1 MRWITLS
8 RLGLTVVLATV
19 LPLLIAADDKPSG
32 GIVIDKDKRTVTVPC
47 KIAPRKIDDPA
58 YKEIYPIE
66 VVACWPF
73 RKDPPG
79 GQKAHETV
87 VTFDFETK
95 PSLVHKALEQLGLK
109 PGKPVKGGEEE
120 PQGPEVKIL
129 LEFTGADGAMKKM
142 PAEKALVGPNP
153 KFKMPPFK
161 WRFTGSVMKQLDPTK
176 PDKVY
181 GADVSGTLI
190 SIFPVTDETVFQT
203 QMTMKEEKFLKM
215 ETNKELLPKI
225 GTDVKLIIE
234 VPEAKK

>member
-1 MRWITLS
+1 
-8 RLGLTVVLATV
+8 
-19 LPLLIAADDKPSG
+19 
-32 GIVIDKDKRTVTVPC
+32 

-95 PSLVHKALEQLGLK
+95 PSLVHKALEDLGLK
-109 PGKPVKGGEEE
+109 PGKPVKGGEDE

-129 LEFTGADGAMKKM
+129 LEFPGPDGQQKKV
-142 PAEKALVGPNP
+142 PVEKTLVGSPNP
-153 KFKMPPFK
+153 KLKMPPFK
-161 WRFTGSVMKQLDPTK
+161 WRFTGSVMKQPDPNK
-176 PDKVY
+176 PDMKVY
-181 GADVSGTLI
+181 GADITGTLI

-203 QMTMKEEKFLKM
+203 QMT
-215 ETNKELLPKI
+215 
-225 GTDVKLIIE
+225 
-234 VPEAKK
+234 